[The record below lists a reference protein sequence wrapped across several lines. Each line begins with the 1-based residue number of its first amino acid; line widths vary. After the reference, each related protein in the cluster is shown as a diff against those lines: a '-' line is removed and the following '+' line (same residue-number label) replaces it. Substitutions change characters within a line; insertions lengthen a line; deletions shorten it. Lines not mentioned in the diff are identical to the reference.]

1 MSRAYQKGLD
11 VLGLGVG
18 DFVPWLGVVSKAV
31 GGLTG
36 SGGDDKD
43 KSKAAT
49 EEAIK
54 KALEQER
61 VKQQAAKAEAQA
73 ATMRMVLFG
82 TLGAV
87 GVGGILFFAL
97 RKK

>member
-1 MSRAYQKGLD
+1 

-18 DFVPWLGVVSKAV
+18 DFVPWLNVVGKVA

-36 SGGDDKD
+36 GGGDDKD

-61 VKQQAAKAEAQA
+61 MKQQAAAAAAQA
-73 ATMRMVLFG
+73 ATMRAILFG